1 MRINQGISNTAGSQ
15 THQKGPEWK
24 ELIELIFLVK
34 RLSKSK
40 GYSIKVDRSDFFLLL
55 V

>member
-1 MRINQGISNTAGSQ
+1 MRINQAISNTAGSQ
-15 THQKGPEWK
+15 THQKEPEWK

-40 GYSIKVDRSDFFLLL
+40 GYSIKVDHSDIYLLL